1 MPMWSY
7 VKVLQGMAVETRVK
21 VPQGTKAAGPL
32 VALTR
37 RQLELAIALVQRIS
51 DEVMQVRRMCTA
63 WRLRHAPT
71 RLLHELNDD
80 DGCTG
85 ASGFGLGDLRA

>member
-1 MPMWSY
+1 MWSFY
-7 VKVLQGMAVETRVK
+7 LKVLQGMAVETRVK
-21 VPQGTKAAGPL
+21 VPQGTKAAGPP

-51 DEVMQVRRMCTA
+51 DEVMQVRTC
-63 WRLRHAPT
+63 WHGLRHAPA
-71 RLLHELNDD
+71 RLWQETDD
-80 DGCTG
+80 VGCTG